1 MIQKN
6 KVRKDEIEKHISD
19 IIDAIKIVED
29 NFPENFKDFSVLGL
43 KKDGIYKKVEFAIE
57 NVIDICNIINS
68 DLRLGIPDIEEGIFL
83 NLENKKIFDKK
94 IINIIRN
101 MKRFRNVLVHRY
113 GNIDD
118 KLAYEEIKKGFE
130 DFEIVIKEF
139 EMFLKKY

>member
-94 IINIIRN
+94 IINII
-101 MKRFRNVLVHRY
+101 
-113 GNIDD
+113 
-118 KLAYEEIKKGFE
+118 
-130 DFEIVIKEF
+130 
-139 EMFLKKY
+139 LKFITH

>member
-19 IIDAIKIVED
+19 IIDAIEIVED

-130 DFEIVIKEF
+130 DFEIVINEF